1 MLFQNLY
8 KDILVCQKLKTK
20 QGNIVISNVYIYIW
34 GLISLYFDNK
44 VEACDMDLTRE
55 LKIKIKINK
64 NKRGNYT

>member
-1 MLFQNLY
+1 M
-8 KDILVCQKLKTK
+8 C
-20 QGNIVISNVYIYIW
+20 VYIYIW

>member
-1 MLFQNLY
+1 M
-8 KDILVCQKLKTK
+8 K
-20 QGNIVISNVYIYIW
+20 QGNLVISNVCVYIYIYIYIW

-64 NKRGNYT
+64 NKRGNYP